1 MAETDG
7 HSSFAR
13 AWIWMALLAAI
24 SILGGLFAL
33 GNPFAAT
40 IAAVLLAGWVFIL
53 QGVVQVVHS
62 FQVRDWPGFI
72 WSLGFGI
79 LSLLVGIVLVADPF
93 AGSLTLTI
101 VVAALLLFT
110 GVIKTMFSLRLK
122 PVEGWVWV
130 LVSGL
135 VSLLLGV
142 MILVGFPGSAAA
154 ILGILL
160 GVELLS
166 NGLLFL
172 FVALGLRKFG
182 ARGRVL

>member
-1 MAETDG
+1 
-7 HSSFAR
+7 
-13 AWIWMALLAAI
+13 MALLALI
-24 SILGGLFAL
+24 SIVGGVFAL
-33 GNPFAAT
+33 ANPFAAT

-53 QGVVQVVHS
+53 QGVIQIVHS
-62 FQVRDWPGFI
+62 FRVRDWSGFI
-72 WSLGFGI
+72 WSIGFGI
-79 LSLLVGIVLVADPF
+79 LSLLVGIVLVANPF

-101 VVAALLLFT
+101 VVAALLLLT
-110 GVIKTMFSLRLK
+110 GVIKTMFALRLR
-122 PVEGWVWV
+122 PVGGWVWV

-135 VSLLLGV
+135 VSLLLGG
-142 MILVGFPGSAAA
+142 MIIAGFPGSAAA

-182 ARGRVL
+182 ARGDVL